1 MVINIYSVLIQTKE
15 TLNNFE
21 TFRELFLY
29 AIEKNDIGI
38 CEWNIWGEDVESA
51 LPGLVEMVD
60 DKEEWKAIIVLDEN
74 PSDKSTLT
82 SNNCENPFDFI
93 SGTAENND
101 YYNDSIPLV
110 RLTHILG
117 GIPAPEIE
125 FSCQEIN
132 EEGKAARV
140 VYKPEIN
147 EENARI
153 YRELSEKYSYNGKR
167 PSEIYVISLRNIT
180 DLHRQ
185 YVSKPLSMQ
194 REMSGL
200 RFWKN
205 NRYPSI
211 CRFLVFD
218 VSDEGKNSRNEALFK
233 FWISIMLLAVN
244 DIAVDTLQAYRLYA
258 VSPEFDKKKMKSAFI
273 KLASNLYGANEYIK
287 GTILSERLTNLEN
300 EDVKPEF
307 SVHVEANCAID
318 RGSVYTVNPGEFSV
332 VADSIGSELNMWKT
346 MDDDITQNFSKTYR
360 HSIQELEKAG
370 ESIRN
375 LYTYPESDIHRVT
388 EFKRREIE
396 EDLNEQKK
404 GILYMQSRFAK
415 GDKNFLNKSK
425 EKAGIV
431 KDAIMKRVKRE
442 SAMRIAA
449 LACLAV
455 IISILPGI
463 IFSVKKQIEVA
474 PVMLISGAIIAGIM
488 LLVEFG
494 IFVKQKKDFNSLIA
508 DYNKSSLEELY
519 FIQKNTEKY
528 SAYLSAIV
536 TNSRGEFFLD
546 ALDNNNEAKH
556 EDMLIQEKYLYA
568 IEGMIEK
575 LRTWSTANYLDVN
588 FEGEF
593 YEEMVIENG
602 LSISQ
607 MLLKVL
613 DVGEFETD
621 LNYTGDVIKSPF
633 NFIRR
638 LSITREEIYDD
649 V

>member
-1 MVINIYSVLIQTKE
+1 
-15 TLNNFE
+15 
-21 TFRELFLY
+21 
-29 AIEKNDIGI
+29 
-38 CEWNIWGEDVESA
+38 
-51 LPGLVEMVD
+51 
-60 DKEEWKAIIVLDEN
+60 
-74 PSDKSTLT
+74 
-82 SNNCENPFDFI
+82 
-93 SGTAENND
+93 
-101 YYNDSIPLV
+101 
-110 RLTHILG
+110 
-117 GIPAPEIE
+117 
-125 FSCQEIN
+125 
-132 EEGKAARV
+132 
-140 VYKPEIN
+140 
-147 EENARI
+147 
-153 YRELSEKYSYNGKR
+153 
-167 PSEIYVISLRNIT
+167 
-180 DLHRQ
+180 
-185 YVSKPLSMQ
+185 
-194 REMSGL
+194 
-200 RFWKN
+200 
-205 NRYPSI
+205 
-211 CRFLVFD
+211 
-218 VSDEGKNSRNEALFK
+218 
-233 FWISIMLLAVN
+233 
-244 DIAVDTLQAYRLYA
+244 
-258 VSPEFDKKKMKSAFI
+258 
-273 KLASNLYGANEYIK
+273 
-287 GTILSERLTNLEN
+287 
-300 EDVKPEF
+300 
-307 SVHVEANCAID
+307 
-318 RGSVYTVNPGEFSV
+318 
-332 VADSIGSELNMWKT
+332 
-346 MDDDITQNFSKTYR
+346 
-360 HSIQELEKAG
+360 
-370 ESIRN
+370 
-375 LYTYPESDIHRVT
+375 
-388 EFKRREIE
+388 
-396 EDLNEQKK
+396 
-404 GILYMQSRFAK
+404 
-415 GDKNFLNKSK
+415 
-425 EKAGIV
+425 
-431 KDAIMKRVKRE
+431 MKRVKRE

-536 TNSRGEFFLD
+536 TNSRGEFFLE

-575 LRTWSTANYLDVN
+575 LRNWSTANYLDVN

-593 YEEMVIENG
+593 YEEIVIENG